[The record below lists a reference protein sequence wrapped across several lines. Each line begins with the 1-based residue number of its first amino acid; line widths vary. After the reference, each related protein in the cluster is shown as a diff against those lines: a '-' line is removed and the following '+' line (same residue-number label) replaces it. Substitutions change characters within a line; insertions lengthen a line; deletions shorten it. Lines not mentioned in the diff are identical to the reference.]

1 MPVSVKI
8 KTTDGRCQRTSVS
21 QQADEQKDE
30 QADEQKDEQKD
41 EQQAHPSREKRLDDA
56 ANDVPVSVNS
66 YPNSHRYMELDFQ

>member
-21 QQADEQKDE
+21 QQADE

>member
-1 MPVSVKI
+1 M
-8 KTTDGRCQRTSVS
+8 S
-21 QQADEQKDE
+21 Q

>member
-21 QQADEQKDE
+21 QQADEQAGE
-30 QADEQKDEQKD
+30 QADEQKD